1 MAITTDILLDE
12 NEDLLIEN
20 GDFVIGDSN
29 EQHIRH
35 ILRLAPG
42 QNRMAP
48 LLGANIIE
56 NLKGNL
62 DGDFKRKI
70 RIMLA
75 MDGVTVND
83 VQINNGELNIDAIRK

>member
-56 NLKGNL
+56 NLKGNF

-70 RIMLA
+70 RIMLE

-83 VQINNGELNIDAIRK
+83 VQINNDELNIDAKRK

>member
-83 VQINNGELNIDAIRK
+83 VQINNDELNIDAKRK